1 MFPPSDDPSQ
11 ALTLPD
17 RTLLDQNPAAVYLAG
32 LNSKAGRRTM
42 RQVLDLIAR
51 TLSNGQLD
59 AFNFPWGQLRYQHT
73 QAVRT
78 WLVETYKPATANKA
92 LCALRG
98 VLKQAWMLGHMTAED
113 YHKAREVKSVRGQT
127 VPAGRELSREEIG
140 ALLSVCE
147 NDPSPAGVRDAAL
160 LALLYGA
167 GLRRAEVVE
176 LDLDDYDPQAGQIVI
191 KGKGR
196 KERMAYLIDSLSRAM
211 KDWLEVRGLEPGP
224 LFLPIRKDGDLES
237 RRMTTQAVY
246 NLLRKRAAQAGV
258 RDFSPHDLRRT
269 FVSDLLEAGAD
280 IAIVAKMAGHANVQ
294 TTARYDRRP
303 EEAKRRAAN
312 LLNVPYRGIRNTAA
326 GDSEK

>member
-1 MFPPSDDPSQ
+1 MTFSSDDPSQ
-11 ALTLPD
+11 AITLSSKP
-17 RTLLDQNPAAVYLAG
+17 LLDQNPVAVYLAS
-32 LNSKAGRRTM
+32 LNSKSGRRTM

-59 AFNFPWGQLRYQHT
+59 ALDFPWGQLRYQHT
-73 QAVRT
+73 QAVRA

-127 VPAGRELSREEIG
+127 VPAGRELNRGEIS
-140 ALLSVCE
+140 ALLGACE

-160 LALLYGA
+160 VALLYGA
-167 GLRRAEVVE
+167 GLRRAEVVA
-176 LDLDDYDPQAGQIVI
+176 LDLDDYDPQASQLLI

-196 KERMAYLIDSLSRAM
+196 KERMAYLNDSLNRAM
-211 KDWLEVRGLEPGP
+211 EDWLEVRGLKPGP
-224 LFLPIRKDGDLES
+224 FFLPIRKDGDLEL

-258 RDFSPHDLRRT
+258 RNFSPHDLRRT

-303 EEAKRRAAN
+303 EEAKRRAAS
-312 LLNVPYRGIRNTAA
+312 LLDVPYRGLRNTAT
-326 GDSEK
+326 DSHEK